1 MSEADRL
8 RWRCRRGM
16 LELDL
21 ILLRFLEADYP
32 GLPAAEQ
39 KAFEALLEWQDDA
52 LLAAIS
58 AGGTP
63 VEPRFARLIR
73 RLREC

>member
-21 ILLRFLEADYP
+21 VLARFLDEQYP
-32 GLPAAEQ
+32 HLSPSEQ
-39 KAFEALLEWQDDA
+39 RAFESLLDTPDDA
-52 LLAAIS
+52 LLQMITGDTLVA
-58 AGGTP
+58 
-63 VEPRFARLIR
+63 EPRLRPLVE
-73 RLREC
+73 RLRLC